1 MCYANIFARSSSFS
15 NHTRP
20 RNVKEA
26 NNSFVFD
33 WDGGFL
39 VYTDRSSWSLKLDE
53 HICKRLCILSVW
65 EKVVFVTVA
74 LEFYCPS
81 TLLRSFLVRSI
92 IITTPFLG
100 SHHALVHIMTVEIVS
115 WPISAKEKS
124 TCFTL
129 MTNLHKSMSP
139 NVRIESATVRMRAQS
154 SARPTE
160 IPRSVRERE
169 RERERESFLLCD
181 SSRSLESL
189 YFT

>member
-1 MCYANIFARSSSFS
+1 MCYANIFTRSSSFS

-26 NNSFVFD
+26 NNSFVFN
-33 WDGGFL
+33 WEGGFL
-39 VYTDRSSWSLKLDE
+39 VYTDRGSWSLKLDE
-53 HICKRLCILSVW
+53 HICKRLSVLSVW

-115 WPISAKEKS
+115 WPIFANKKS

-139 NVRIESATVRMRAQS
+139 NVRIESATVRMRAQW
-154 SARPTE
+154 SARPTALGK
-160 IPRSVRERE
+160 RE